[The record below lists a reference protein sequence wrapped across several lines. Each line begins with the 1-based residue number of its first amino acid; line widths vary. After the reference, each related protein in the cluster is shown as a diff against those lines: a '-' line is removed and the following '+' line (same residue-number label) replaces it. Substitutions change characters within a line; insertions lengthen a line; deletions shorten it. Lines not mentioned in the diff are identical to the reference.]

1 MANQPIFVPHID
13 YLMKILLLALFPAI
27 LFNTDR
33 VNAQQPISGQMG
45 KEFALADKDNKRIGK
60 KAKKDRPSAYVL
72 DNKAPEGVKR
82 HVQRNLRH
90 STFLPELLYGRFTGG
105 ANAPFASSAGVAL
118 SYVLPKEK
126 KHHAIEAFVGV
137 GYLTDPSRFWNARST
152 GTLPSDISSMGP
164 GWDISVGT
172 SVSYIILNQR
182 KIALTVGPE
191 IMYHSVVL
199 SDVSSFSSST
209 TYRSNFTSEM
219 AGGIKARA
227 YIGFGL
233 TAQVGYIYGFR
244 RSLTYETDLYSGVT
258 ATVPMS
264 LSMIRMGVG
273 YRL

>member
-1 MANQPIFVPHID
+1 
-13 YLMKILLLALFPAI
+13 MKIPALALLLPI
-27 LFNTDR
+27 LFSAYHVSAR
-33 VNAQQPISGQMG
+33 IPARGQMG

-60 KAKKDRPSAYVL
+60 KAKKDQPSAYVL

-90 STFLPELLYGRFTGG
+90 STLLPEVTYGRFTGG
-105 ANAPFASSAGVAL
+105 ANAPFASSAGFSL

-126 KHHAIEAFVGV
+126 KHHAWDAFVGV
-137 GYLTDPSRFWNARST
+137 GYLTGPSRSWNART
-152 GTLPSDISSMGP
+152 IGTLPSDISSMTP
-164 GWDISVGT
+164 GWDVTVGA

-182 KIALTVGPE
+182 KLALTVGPE

-199 SDVSSFSSST
+199 SDVSTISAST

-219 AGGIKARA
+219 AGGIKFRA

-233 TAQVGYIYGFR
+233 TAQADYIYGFK
-244 RSLTYETDLYSGVT
+244 RSVTYETDLYSGVT
-258 ATVPMS
+258 AMVPMS
-264 LSMIRMGVG
+264 LSMIRVGVG